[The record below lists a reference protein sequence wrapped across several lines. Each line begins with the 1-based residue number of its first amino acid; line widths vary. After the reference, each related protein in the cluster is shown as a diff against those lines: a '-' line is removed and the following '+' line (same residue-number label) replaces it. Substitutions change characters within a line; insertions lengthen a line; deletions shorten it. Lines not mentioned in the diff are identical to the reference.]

1 MKLYAR
7 RTYLGLAVAAGG
19 LALAIGA
26 HAGEDKTQMMDTNKD
41 GMISAAEHSAGAKA
55 KFGKLDA
62 DGDGRVTAAEMDTAH
77 SGAGAAGG
85 AAPAMSSAEKIKAI
99 DTDGDGAITA
109 AEHEQGSRGMF
120 TKMDANGDGNLSAEE
135 MQAGHHQKPMTEQP
149 R

>member
-7 RTYLGLAVAAGG
+7 RMYLGLAVAAGG
-19 LALAIGA
+19 LALAFGA
-26 HAGEDKTQMMDTNKD
+26 HAGEDKMQMMDTNKD
-41 GMISAAEHSAGAKA
+41 GVISATEHAAGAKA

-77 SGAGAAGG
+77 SGAGAGES
-85 AAPAMSSAEKIKAI
+85 AAPAMSSAEKIKTI

-109 AEHEQGSRGMF
+109 AEHENGSRSMF